1 MTPLPR
7 RRQGWTDP
15 PARAPAR
22 AQRESCGLFIFF
34 LTLGSLGPAPVC
46 LPHTH
51 PFLLPRASLL
61 AETPAAPPP
70 ASLLSLLPSNNPHT
84 TMREVI
90 SVHIGQAGECV
101 GLERGAGRGARTPIV
116 FVLSEGGGAA
126 SAPFGT
132 AFFSP
137 PPPPPP
143 PQPPFPALCPPALR
157 PVGRSRSWTGRAG
170 GWRPVRVGTQPL
182 GGDRFGRRRRG
193 GGGGGKAKKKTGA
206 AAVDARASP
215 ARLALPRTPNRP
227 HQGWPG
233 DPVGPGVGYP
243 GVPGRRGA
251 HPGRAREG
259 GERAADA
266 ALQCPLLHSLT
277 RPLSRPLLSLSLSP
291 SQASR
296 SVTPAGSST
305 AWSTGEC

>member
-1 MTPLPR
+1 MDRSPSPR
-7 RRQGWTDP
+7 TRTRAKRELWLVYFFFD
-15 PARAPAR
+15 ARLAR
-22 AQRESCGLFIFF
+22 PRA
-34 LTLGSLGPAPVC
+34 C
-46 LPHTH
+46 LPSSH
-51 PFLLPRASLL
+51 PSIPLPRASLL

-116 FVLSEGGGAA
+116 FVLSEGGGERRARH
-126 SAPFGT
+126 SAPP
-132 AFFSP
+132 FFS

-193 GGGGGKAKKKTGA
+193 GGGEGKRKRKRAPRRLTRGPRPPALRCLGRQIDRTKGGLETLLGLEWGIQGC
-206 AAVDARASP
+206 
-215 ARLALPRTPNRP
+215 LA
-227 HQGWPG
+227 
-233 DPVGPGVGYP
+233 GVAPTREG
-243 GVPGRRGA
+243 
-251 HPGRAREG
+251 HEREG
-259 GERAADA
+259 GARRRRRAPMPSPSFTHAPS
-266 ALQCPLLHSLT
+266 LPPLA
-277 RPLSRPLLSLSLSP
+277 LSLSFSL
-291 SQASR
+291 
-296 SVTPAGSST
+296 
-305 AWSTGEC
+305 TGIQVGNSCWELYCLEHG